1 LNYQETLD
9 YLYNSLPMFHRVG
22 PAAFKNSL
30 DNIIKL
36 CAALNNPHYKF
47 KSIHVGGTNGKGSC
61 SHMLAAILQSAGYK
75 TGLYTSPHLKSFRER
90 IRING
95 QEISE
100 EEVTEFVNNNKEHFD
115 TIKPSFFEMTCAMA
129 FDHFAR
135 QEVDFAVVEVGLG
148 GRLDSTNIILPEV
161 CLITNISYD
170 HQQLL
175 GETLELIAI
184 EKAGIIKT
192 NVPVVISE
200 FQEEVFDVFIDKAL
214 EKNCPLGFAPFKFRV
229 EDWKRENGKL
239 KLNIFDNNGK
249 RFYGLPCGL
258 TGNYQIKNIPGVL
271 TVINVLRSKEF
282 MIPDEAIIEGMD
294 RVVEITGLK
303 GRWQTLNEKPLM
315 ICDTAHNEAG
325 ISTVV
330 HQIRNIPH
338 KKLHIIFGTVS
349 DKETDKILDLL
360 PKEAYYY
367 FCQAKIP
374 RALEASALEASAQKF
389 SLKGTVIPD
398 VNEAIKTALSKASP
412 DDLIFIGGSNFVVA
426 EIENL

>member
-1 LNYQETLD
+1 LNYEETLE

-22 PAAFKNSL
+22 PVAFKNSL

-36 CAALNNPHYKF
+36 SAALDNPHQKF
-47 KSIHVGGTNGKGSC
+47 KSIHVGGTNGKGSS

-95 QEISE
+95 IEISE
-100 EEVTEFVNNNKEHFD
+100 DEITDFVNNNKEHFE
-115 TIKPSFFEMTCAMA
+115 TIEPSFFEMTCAMA

-135 QEVDFAVVEVGLG
+135 HNVDFAIVEVGLG

-184 EKAGIIKT
+184 EKAGIIKP
-192 NVPVVISE
+192 NVPTIISE
-200 FQEEVFDVFIDKAL
+200 FQEEVFDVFIDRAL
-214 EKNCPLGFAPFKFRV
+214 EQNSPIGFAAFKFRI
-229 EDWKRENGKL
+229 EAWKRENGKL
-239 KLNIFDNNGK
+239 KLNIFDQNGK
-249 RFYGLPCGL
+249 RYYGLRCGL

-271 TVINVLRSKEF
+271 TIINVLRGKDY
-282 MIPDEAIIEGMD
+282 MIPDIAIIDGLDKVIEL
-294 RVVEITGLK
+294 TGLK
-303 GRWQTLNEKPLM
+303 GRWQTLNDSPLT

-325 ISTVV
+325 IKNIVC
-330 HQIRNIPH
+330 QIKNTPH
-338 KKLHIIFGTVS
+338 KKLHFIFGTVN
-349 DKETDKILDLL
+349 DKDTNKILGLL
-360 PKEAYYY
+360 PKEAHYY

-374 RALEASALEASAQKF
+374 RALDASALAALAQKY
-389 SLKGTVIPD
+389 SLKCTVIPD
-398 VNEAIKTALSKASP
+398 VNEAIKAAVSKAGP
-412 DDLIFIGGSNFVVA
+412 EDLIFIGGSNFVVA
-426 EIENL
+426 EVEGL

>member
-1 LNYQETLD
+1 MY
-9 YLYNSLPMFHRVG
+9 HRVG
-22 PAAFKNSL
+22 PAAFKSSL

-36 CAALNNPHYKF
+36 CAELQNPHYQF

-61 SHMLAAILQSAGYK
+61 SHMLASILQSAGYK

-95 QEISE
+95 QQINE
-100 EEVTEFVNNNKEHFD
+100 EEVTDFVNRNRIHFE

-129 FDHFAR
+129 FDHFAKN
-135 QEVDFAVVEVGLG
+135 EVDFAIVEVGLG

-175 GETLELIAI
+175 GEALELIAI

-192 NVPVVISE
+192 NVPAVISE
-200 FQEEVFDVFIDKAL
+200 FQEEVFDVFIDRAL
-214 EKNCPLGFAPFKFRV
+214 EKNSPLGFASFKFRV
-229 EDWKRENGKL
+229 ESSKTENGKL
-239 KLNIFDNNGK
+239 SLNIFDHNGK
-249 RFYGLPCGL
+249 RFYGLRCGL
-258 TGNYQIKNIPGVL
+258 TGNYQLRNIPGVL

-282 MIPDEAIIEGMD
+282 IIPDEAIIEGLD
-294 RVVEITGLK
+294 RVVELTGLK

-325 ISTVV
+325 ISTVI
-330 HQIRNIPH
+330 HQIRNTPH
-338 KKLHIIFGTVS
+338 RKLHFIFGTVN
-349 DKETDKILDLL
+349 DKDTDKILELL
-360 PKEAYYY
+360 PKDAHYY

-374 RALEASALEASAQKF
+374 RALDASTLAVSAQKF
-389 SLKGTVIPD
+389 FLKGTVIPD
-398 VNEAIKTALSKASP
+398 VNEAIKMALSKASKE
-412 DDLIFIGGSNFVVA
+412 DLIFIGGSNFVVA

>member
-1 LNYQETLD
+1 LNYQETLE

-22 PAAFKNSL
+22 PAAFKSSL

-36 CAALNNPHYKF
+36 SAVLDNPHHKF
-47 KSIHVGGTNGKGSC
+47 KSIHVGGTNGKGSS

-95 QEISE
+95 IEISE
-100 EEVTEFVNNNKEHFD
+100 DEVTDFVNNNKEHFE
-115 TIKPSFFEMTCAMA
+115 TIEPSFFEMTCAMA

-135 QEVDFAVVEVGLG
+135 NKVDFAIVEVGLG
-148 GRLDSTNIILPEV
+148 GRLDSTNIISPEV

-184 EKAGIIKT
+184 EKAGIIKP
-192 NVPVVISE
+192 NVPTIVSE

-214 EKNCPLGFAPFKFRV
+214 ENNSPIGFAAFKFRI
-229 EDWKRENGKL
+229 EAWKRENGKL
-239 KLNIFDNNGK
+239 KLKIFDNNGK

-258 TGNYQIKNIPGVL
+258 TGNYQLKNIPGVL
-271 TVINVLRSKEF
+271 TVINVLRGKDF
-282 MIPDEAIIEGMD
+282 MIPDYAIIEGLD
-294 RVVEITGLK
+294 KVVELTGLK
-303 GRWQTLNEKPLM
+303 GRWQTLCANPLV

-325 ISTVV
+325 IETIVD
-330 HQIRNIPH
+330 QIKHTPH
-338 KKLHIIFGTVS
+338 KNLHFVFGTVN
-349 DKETDKILDLL
+349 DKDTDKILDLL
-360 PKEAYYY
+360 PKEAHYY

-374 RALEASALEASAQKF
+374 RALEASALTTLAQKY
-389 SLKGTVIPD
+389 SLKGTAIPD
-398 VNEAIKTALSKASP
+398 VNEAIKMAMSKAGP
-412 DDLIFIGGSNFVVA
+412 DDLVFIGGSNFVVA

>member
-1 LNYQETLD
+1 LNYQETLE
-9 YLYNSLPMFHRVG
+9 YLYNNLPMFHRVG
-22 PAAFKNSL
+22 PAAFKSSL

-36 CAALNNPHYKF
+36 SSALDNPHQKF
-47 KSIHVGGTNGKGSC
+47 KSIHVGGTNGKGSS

-95 QEISE
+95 IEISE
-100 EEVTEFVNNNKEHFD
+100 AEVTSFVNNNKKHFE
-115 TIKPSFFEMTCAMA
+115 IIEPSFFEMTCAMA

-135 QEVDFAVVEVGLG
+135 NQVDFAVVEVGLG
-148 GRLDSTNIILPEV
+148 GRLDSTNIIFPEV

-184 EKAGIIKT
+184 EKAGIIKP
-192 NVPVVISE
+192 NVPVVVSE
-200 FQEEVFDVFIDKAL
+200 FQEEVFDVFIDKAM
-214 EKNCPLGFAPFKFRV
+214 EENSSLGFATFKFRI
-229 EDWKRENGKL
+229 EDSKIENGKL
-239 KLNIFDNNGK
+239 KLNIFDQNGK

-258 TGNYQIKNIPGVL
+258 IGNYQLKNIPGVL
-271 TVINVLRSKEF
+271 TVINVLRGKDY
-282 MIPDEAIIEGMD
+282 MIPDHAIIEGLD
-294 RVVEITGLK
+294 KVVEITGLK
-303 GRWQTLNEKPLM
+303 GRWQTLNEKPLV

-325 ISTVV
+325 IENVV
-330 HQIRNIPH
+330 NQIKHTPH
-338 KKLHIIFGTVS
+338 KKLHFIFGTVN
-349 DKETDKILDLL
+349 DKDTDKILDLL

-374 RALEASALEASAQKF
+374 RALEASVLAELAQKY

-398 VNEAIKTALSKASP
+398 VNKAIRTALSQATP
-412 DDLIFIGGSNFVVA
+412 EDMVFIGGSNFVVA